1 MKKLIIILFLILVS
15 CSSNNNINN
24 DVVKEDNNMIDNN
37 VVKEENMVDN
47 KLILEIDGKEIDVI
61 WEDNESIKDLK
72 NKIEDELVIE
82 MSIYSNFEQFGP
94 LGFNLISNDTRIT
107 SEIGDIFLYNSNNIV
122 LFYGENTWS
131 YTRLGKINMDDNEII
146 DLLSK
151 KDVTITLHK

>member
-24 DVVKEDNNMIDNN
+24 DVAKEDNNMI
-37 VVKEENMVDN
+37 DN
-47 KLILEIDGKEIDVI
+47 KLILEIDGKVIDVI
-61 WEDNESIKDLK
+61 WEDNESIKDLM
-72 NKIEDELVIE
+72 NKIEDELVIN
-82 MSIYSNFEQFGP
+82 MSIYSNFEQVGP

-151 KDVTITLHK
+151 KDVTITIHK